1 MTMVE
6 VVDGPLRV
14 SLPAAQR
21 QLEPARIVWPLGG
34 HPAAFDEAAATLY
47 DCFVEP
53 VTVSDLADDFAYA
66 FDIERIEAVNTVL
79 GFAAGLL
86 SSGHL
91 IPDGM
96 NPMPVAILS
105 YPPGPSI

>member
-1 MTMVE
+1 M
-6 VVDGPLRV
+6 GPLRV
-14 SLPAAQR
+14 SAPAAEAQIGR
-21 QLEPARIVWPLGG
+21 ARIVWPAGG

-47 DCFVEP
+47 DCFAEP
-53 VTVSDLADDFAYA
+53 VTISELADDFAYA

-79 GFAAGLL
+79 GFASGLL

-96 NPMPVAILS
+96 SPMPAVMLS
-105 YPPGPSI
+105 YPPAPST